1 MTLRRRFLYSLI
13 AAFPGIVLML
23 PASAQ
28 QAVDD
33 TRLVFLGTK
42 GGPSVRSVAQ
52 VPSSTALVIGRDVYI
67 IDAGYGVTYRLAE
80 KKIEL
85 PAIRAIFITHHHSDH
100 NLELGTLL
108 YNAWANSATR
118 VTDVYGPEGIE
129 PLVRAAM
136 ESNKFDIETR
146 MADEG
151 RPDPRKLVAVHTYR
165 AGVVMENEQVRVT
178 ALRNLHPP
186 IVESYALKFEIKGGK
201 TLVFSGDTAYLPA
214 LAEFARD
221 CDYLVHEVMY
231 GPALDRIVKMNPSA
245 KTLMDHLR
253 ASHTL
258 AEDVGRI
265 ATQAKAR
272 HLVLTHFVPGGNFS
286 ITDDDWKRAVRTG
299 YDGDI
304 IMARDLLEI
313 GLK

>member
-1 MTLRRRFLYSLI
+1 VAL
-13 AAFPGIVLML
+13 AVGVLPL
-23 PASAQ
+23 PAHAQPSA
-28 QAVDD
+28 DD

-52 VPSSTALVIGRDVYI
+52 VPSSTALVIGKDVYV

-85 PAIRAIFITHHHSDH
+85 PAIRAVFITHHHSDH

-118 VTDVYGPEGIE
+118 VIEVHGPDGIE
-129 PLVRAAM
+129 PLVRASM

-165 AGVVMENEQVRVT
+165 EGLVLENSQVRVT

-186 IVESYALKFEIKGGK
+186 IKESYALKFEIKGGK
-201 TLVFSGDTAYLPA
+201 TVVFSGDTAYLPA

-231 GPALDRIVKMNPSA
+231 GPALDRIIQMNPSA

-265 ATQAKAR
+265 AAQAKAR

-286 ITDDDWKRAVRTG
+286 VSDEEWKRAVRTG
-299 YDGDI
+299 YAGDI
-304 IMARDLLEI
+304 IIARDLLDVPM
-313 GLK
+313 K